1 MIEQAFQQPAA
12 ADDQLLAQARRKD
25 RNAIA
30 LLIRKHNR
38 KLYRIARG
46 ILNDDSE
53 AEDALQEAYIHAFN
67 HLDTFRGE
75 AQFGTWLARIVIN
88 EALASIR
95 RRRPTVGIDTIG
107 ETPAYA
113 AQIIPF
119 PYAHAEPDPEAATA
133 QHQIRVLL
141 ERAIDSLPETFRGVV
156 IARLVE
162 GLSVEETAELFE
174 IPPET
179 VKTRVHRARHLLKR
193 EMERRIGPVFA
204 DAYPFA
210 GRRCEQLAAR
220 VLARLELR

>member
-1 MIEQAFQQPAA
+1 MIEQAYQQPAD
-12 ADDQLLAQARRKD
+12 DDQLLAQARRKE
-25 RNAIA
+25 RGAVA

-38 KLYRIARG
+38 KLYRLARG

-53 AEDALQEAYIHAFN
+53 AEDALQEAYVRAFN
-67 HLDTFRGE
+67 NLDAFRGE

-88 EALASIR
+88 EALAAIR
-95 RRRPTVGIDTIG
+95 RRRPTVGIDAIVEG
-107 ETPAYA
+107 PAQ

-141 ERAIDSLPETFRGVV
+141 ERAIDSLPETFRGVL

-162 GLSVEETAELFE
+162 GMSVEETAELFE
-174 IPPET
+174 IAPET
-179 VKTRVHRARHLLKR
+179 VKTRVHRARHLLRR
-193 EMERRIGPVFA
+193 EMERRIGPVFG

-220 VLARLELR
+220 VLARLELA

>member
-1 MIEQAFQQPAA
+1 MIEQAYQQPAD
-12 ADDQLLAQARRKD
+12 DDQLLAQARRKE
-25 RNAIA
+25 RGAVA

-38 KLYRIARG
+38 KLYRLARG

-53 AEDALQEAYIHAFN
+53 AEDALQEAYVRAFN
-67 HLDTFRGE
+67 NLDAFRGE
-75 AQFGTWLARIVIN
+75 AQFGTWLGRIVIN
-88 EALASIR
+88 EALAAIR
-95 RRRPTVGIDTIG
+95 RRRPTVGIDAIVEG
-107 ETPAYA
+107 PAQ

-141 ERAIDSLPETFRGVV
+141 ERAIDSLPETFRGVL

-162 GLSVEETAELFE
+162 GMSVEETAELFE
-174 IPPET
+174 IAPET
-179 VKTRVHRARHLLKR
+179 VKTRVHRARHLLRR
-193 EMERRIGPVFA
+193 EMERRIGPVFG

-220 VLARLELR
+220 VLARLELG